1 MENKIN
7 NLKKDFVKI
16 IDATNRVTSVFE
28 KLEVKIAN
36 ITAFY
41 TDLIEKNKDK
51 MYLFGL
57 DSFRFQIALLDREH
71 YETQIFF
78 KVVNNRIYCE
88 YYKFCKKICEYILE
102 TYTEPN
108 LINISKAINDTDLPS
123 YDSVDPVKE
132 YGLCFVLTIHD
143 NIIELLKCLHS
154 HLLNKEHELKDH
166 TTKRTMGLNI
176 DNFVFTFIYN
186 NSVLR
191 DKIRMFLDYMDFFH
205 KMHLKNLTLIEKK
218 LVLMMSEINNDLNL
232 ESREKIYDE
241 NVKEDYSTETE
252 SISSSGGNSSF
263 IKEKK
268 RRERSPRKKESDEVP
283 KINIFFKKKKED
295 EVVDENLIKENE
307 LMQKEDKFNAF
318 VSRITDD
325 VEKLLKSDNIELN
338 IQENKKM
345 KKKKTKK

>member
-71 YETQIFF
+71 DETQIFF

-232 ESREKIYDE
+232 DSREKIDDE

-252 SISSSGGNSSF
+252 SISSSGGNNSF
-263 IKEKK
+263 VKEKK
-268 RRERSPRKKESDEVP
+268 RRERSPRKKDSDEIP
-283 KINIFFKKKKED
+283 KINIFFKKKED
-295 EVVDENLIKENE
+295 DVVDENAIKENE
-307 LMQKEDKFNAF
+307 LMRKEDKFNAF
-318 VSRITDD
+318 VSRITGD

-338 IQENKKM
+338 IQENKKT

>member
-232 ESREKIYDE
+232 DSREKIDDE

-295 EVVDENLIKENE
+295 EVVDENAIKENE